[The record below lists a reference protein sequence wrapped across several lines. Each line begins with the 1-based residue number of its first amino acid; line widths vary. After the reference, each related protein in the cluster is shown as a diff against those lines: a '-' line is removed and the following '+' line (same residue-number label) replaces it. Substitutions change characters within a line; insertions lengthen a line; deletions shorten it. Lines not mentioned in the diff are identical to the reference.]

1 MKKFAVLMLA
11 LCSMLVA
18 EAKPT
23 VKSITSPD
31 GKLKL
36 TVTIEKDIRW
46 SVELDG
52 ETIITPSKVA
62 MQIGENEIWGE
73 NPRLRKATTG
83 KIDEV
88 IPAPLYKKSEVV
100 DQCSTLTL
108 SFSGNYGIEF
118 RAYNEAAAYRFTTTR
133 KGDYTVKNE
142 VAEFSFEKD
151 NNVYCSYTRS
161 NSNKTFEQQYFQSF
175 EGPYFIEPM
184 TKMGKQ
190 RLMYLPVLVDMGDK
204 KVCITETDLVNYPG
218 MYLHNGDQNTSL
230 ESHFA
235 TVPNEIEQGGHNMLQ
250 GEVQTRK
257 PYIAEINGARSFP
270 WRICIV
276 ANNDAELLDNDMVFR
291 LSQPNAI
298 GDTSWIKPG
307 KVAWE
312 WWNDWGLYGVD
323 FVPGINNKTYEYYID
338 FASRNGIEYVI
349 LDEGWSV
356 NKKADLMQV
365 VPEID
370 IKHLCDYGAK
380 RGVGIVLWGGYWA
393 VDRDMDNVFKHYSE
407 LGVKGFK
414 IDFMDRD
421 DQQMVDFYERA
432 AATAAKYK
440 MFVDFHGA
448 YKPCGLSRK
457 YPNVVN
463 YEGVNGLEQMKWSGL
478 ELDQVTYD
486 VQIPFIRMV
495 AGPMDYTQG
504 AMRNAQKSSYR
515 ASNSEPM
522 SQGTRCRQL
531 AMYVIYEAPF
541 NMLCDSP
548 SNYEKE
554 KECTE
559 FIAEIPTVWDQTV
572 ALDGKIGEYAVI
584 ARRAGENWYVGGLTN
599 WSQREIEVDL
609 SFLPEGTFEIESI
622 QDGVNANKIASDFRI
637 VKQTADNKTKIKVTA
652 ACGGG
657 FTMKITPAK

>member
-1 MKKFAVLMLA
+1 MKRVLLSLLA
-11 LCSMLVA
+11 IVTLCVA

-31 GKLKL
+31 GKLKV
-36 TVTIEKDIRW
+36 TVTVDNDIRW
-46 SVELDG
+46 SVTSG
-52 ETIITPSKVA
+52 EDVILAPSQIA
-62 MQIGENEIWGE
+62 MQINENETWGVA
-73 NPRLRKATTG
+73 PRLRKATTG
-83 KIDEV
+83 KIDEI
-88 IPAPLYKKSEVV
+88 IPSPLYKKSEVE
-100 DQCSTLTL
+100 DKCSTLTL
-108 SFSGNYGIEF
+108 TFKGDYAVEF
-118 RAYNEAAAYRFTTTR
+118 RAYNDAAAYRFVSTR
-133 KGDYTVKNE
+133 AGEYTVKNE
-142 VAEFSFEKD
+142 ISEYKFQDD
-151 NNVYCSYTRS
+151 NTVYCSYVRS
-161 NSNKTFEQQYFQSF
+161 NKEKKFEEQYYNSFEQ
-175 EGPYFIEPM
+175 PYIIE
-184 TKMGKQ
+184 KMSQMGQ
-190 RLMYLPVLVDMGDK
+190 NRLMFLPVLVDIGDK
-204 KVCITETDLVNYPG
+204 KGCITETDLVSYPG
-218 MYLHNGDQNTSL
+218 MYLHSQG
-230 ESHFA
+230 ESKLGANFA
-235 TVPNEIEQGGHNMLQ
+235 PVPDEVKQGGHNMLQ

-440 MFVDFHGA
+440 LFVDFHGA

-463 YEGVNGLEQMKWSGL
+463 YEGVNGLEKMKWSGL

-515 ASNSEPM
+515 ESYSEPM